1 MTRGKGRH
9 ILSPSER
16 EGLEDEKR
24 ELEVA
29 LRDAESGEYGK
40 GTSAAVDTAALKRQ
54 IARIGQALDDGRAP
68 KVYGKTRDELVKEA
82 EVLKGRIIEG
92 MPTKYEMDHPAM
104 CPGAVRKHLNWDK
117 RTQSDK
123 IRYKE
128 IMNILEPDD
137 PTAADLEKFRK
148 EK

>member
-1 MTRGKGRH
+1 MTRGKGKH

-16 EGLEDEKR
+16 EGLMEDKR
-24 ELEVA
+24 ELEAA

-40 GTSAAVDTAALKRQ
+40 GTGVSVDTAAIKRQ
-54 IARIGQALDDGRAP
+54 IARIDQALDDGKAP
-68 KVYGKTRDELVKEA
+68 KVSSVKRDELVKEA
-82 EVLKGRIIEG
+82 ENLKERIIQG

-117 RTQSDK
+117 RTEPDRA
-123 IRYKE
+123 RYRE
-128 IMNILEPDD
+128 IMRILDPED

>member
-1 MTRGKGRH
+1 MTRGKGKQ

-16 EGLEDEKR
+16 EGLEEEKR

-29 LRDAESGEYGK
+29 LKDAESGEYGK
-40 GTSAAVDTAALKRQ
+40 GTSASVDTAALKRQ
-54 IARIGQALDDGRAP
+54 IARIEQALDDGKAP
-68 KVYGKTRDELVKEA
+68 KVSDRTRDELVKEA
-82 EVLKGRIIEG
+82 EELKERIIQG

-117 RTQSDK
+117 RTQKDK
-123 IRYKE
+123 ARYKQ
-128 IMNILEPDD
+128 IMNILEPED